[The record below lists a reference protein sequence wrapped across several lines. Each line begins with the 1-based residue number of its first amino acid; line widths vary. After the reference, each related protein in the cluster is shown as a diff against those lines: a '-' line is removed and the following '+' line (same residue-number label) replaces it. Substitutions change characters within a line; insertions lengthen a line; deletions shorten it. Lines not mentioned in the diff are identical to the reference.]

1 MKVNKREVFDLLKAW
16 IAISVAFAIVLSQ
29 RNFSSEFFT
38 WLGIALLTAGI
49 GFVVHELS
57 HRYWAKRFKCY
68 AEFRS
73 NDIMLVVAIALS
85 FAGFVFAAPGAV
97 WFSGYVNKNQRGII
111 SMSGPLANIII
122 ALIFLPFVFVIP
134 WLALPGMLI
143 NAWLAFFNLLPFR
156 GFDGIKVFEWNRA
169 IYIIMIIMS
178 VGLTFLSF
186 APEILFG

>member
-85 FAGFVFAAPGAV
+85 FAGFVFAAPG
-97 WFSGYVNKNQRGII
+97 GLNQCFICGAPSIEAI
-111 SMSGPLANIII
+111 D
-122 ALIFLPFVFVIP
+122 LPQ
-134 WLALPGMLI
+134 
-143 NAWLAFFNLLPFR
+143 
-156 GFDGIKVFEWNRA
+156 
-169 IYIIMIIMS
+169 
-178 VGLTFLSF
+178 
-186 APEILFG
+186 